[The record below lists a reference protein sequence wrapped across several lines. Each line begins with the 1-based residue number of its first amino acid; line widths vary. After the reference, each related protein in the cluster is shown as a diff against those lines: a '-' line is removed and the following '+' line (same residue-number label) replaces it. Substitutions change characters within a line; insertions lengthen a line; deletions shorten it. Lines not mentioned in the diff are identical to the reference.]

1 MPTQLSQLKLT
12 LALSCAPRCY
22 SYVYRSSAVDRAC
35 FVLKKAER
43 SLNLEGYLEGYQ
55 RTAPPRPEGKLIPIA
70 NASDLIC
77 NLMGKWAI
85 FSTFRFTFLSIGG
98 DRMHNTYFFGRP
110 GPCLIA

>member
-22 SYVYRSSAVDRAC
+22 SYVYRSSAVEVDLDRAC

-55 RTAPPRPEGKLIPIA
+55 RTAPPRPEGELMILI
-70 NASDLIC
+70 
-77 NLMGKWAI
+77 KY
-85 FSTFRFTFLSIGG
+85 LSLL
-98 DRMHNTYFFGRP
+98 RTYS
-110 GPCLIA
+110 